1 MKNTLF
7 ILSLLMCITS
17 FAQNK
22 KSFLRDG
29 NELYTDSSYNDA
41 EMQYR
46 KSLEKDQD
54 YFNASFNLADA
65 VYKQERY
72 EESSALFDA
81 LIDNAPTENDLAKV
95 YHNLGNSLTQEQKLE
110 EAIEAYKNAL
120 RINPNDT
127 ETRHN
132 LALSKKQKQEQE
144 QQEEKK
150 EENKE
155 EKKDQEKDKEGEDK
169 QEQNKEQEKK
179 DQEKDKEGEDKQE
192 QNKEQEKEDE
202 KKENQPEDKKEEM
215 SKEDAEKMLEAIQ
228 QEEKELQEELQKK
241 KVKGKRVKVLKD
253 W

>member
-81 LIDNAPTENDLAKV
+81 LIDNAPAENDLAKV

-120 RINPNDT
+120 RINPNDA

-169 QEQNKEQEKK
+169 QK
-179 DQEKDKEGEDKQE
+179 

-202 KKENQPEDKKEEM
+202 EKENQPEDKKEEM
-215 SKEDAEKMLEAIQ
+215 SKDDAEKMLEAIQ

>member
-81 LIDNAPTENDLAKV
+81 LIDNAATKNDLAKV

-120 RINPNDT
+120 RINPNDA

-144 QQEEKK
+144 RQEEKKEENKEKK

-169 QEQNKEQEKK
+169 QEQNKEQEK
-179 DQEKDKEGEDKQE
+179 
-192 QNKEQEKEDE
+192 EDE
-202 KKENQPEDKKEEM
+202 EKENQPEDKKEEM

-241 KVKGKRVKVLKD
+241 KVKGKIVKVLKD

>member
-1 MKNTLF
+1 MKNILI
-7 ILSLLMCITS
+7 ILSFLMSFNS

-29 NELYTDSSYNDA
+29 NKLYADSSYNEA

-81 LIDNAPTENDLAKV
+81 LKDNAPTETDLAKV
-95 YHNLGNSLTQEQKLE
+95 YHNLGNSLVKEQKLE
-110 EAIEAYKNAL
+110 EAIDAYKSSL
-120 RINPNDT
+120 RINPKDKD
-127 ETRHN
+127 TRHN
-132 LALSKKQKQEQE
+132 LAITHKQKQQQEKEQENKDEKDEQEQDKEGENKEEEKQNKEQEQSQENKE

-150 EENKE
+150 ESKPE
-155 EKKDQEKDKEGEDK
+155 E
-169 QEQNKEQEKK
+169 
-179 DQEKDKEGEDKQE
+179 
-192 QNKEQEKEDE
+192 
-202 KKENQPEDKKEEM
+202 KKEEM
-215 SKEDAEKMLEAIQ
+215 SKETAEKMLEAIQ
-228 QEEKELQEELQKK
+228 QKEKELQEELQKK

>member
-41 EMQYR
+41 EIQYR

-81 LIDNAPTENDLAKV
+81 LKDNAPTETDLAKV
-95 YHNLGNSLTQEQKLE
+95 YHNLGNSLVQEQKLE
-110 EAIEAYKNAL
+110 EAIAAYKSAL
-120 RINPNDT
+120 RINPKDKDT
-127 ETRHN
+127 RYN
-132 LALSKKQKQEQE
+132 LALTHQQKQQQEQEQENKEEDQENKDEQKEDKKGENKEEEKANKEQE
-144 QQEEKK
+144 QQE
-150 EENKE
+150 
-155 EKKDQEKDKEGEDK
+155 D
-169 QEQNKEQEKK
+169 NKEQQEEK
-179 DQEKDKEGEDKQE
+179 Q
-192 QNKEQEKEDE
+192 
-202 KKENQPEDKKEEM
+202 ENQPEEKKEEM

>member
-120 RINPNDT
+120 RINPNDA

-155 EKKDQEKDKEGEDK
+155 EKKDQEKDKEGK
-169 QEQNKEQEKK
+169 
-179 DQEKDKEGEDKQE
+179 DKQE

-202 KKENQPEDKKEEM
+202 EKENQPEEKKEEM

>member
-1 MKNTLF
+1 MSTEILDIRLKNIA
-7 ILSLLMCITS
+7 ILLLLVLSTSS

-29 NELYTDSSYNDA
+29 NTLYADSSYNDA

-95 YHNLGNSLTQEQKLE
+95 YHNLGNSLVKEQKLD
-110 EAIEAYKNAL
+110 EAISAYKSAL
-120 RINPNDT
+120 RINPEDKD
-127 ETRHN
+127 TRHN
-132 LALSKKQKQEQE
+132 LALSKKQEQE
-144 QQEEKK
+144 QQEEKE

-169 QEQNKEQEKK
+169 QEQK
-179 DQEKDKEGEDKQE
+179 E
-192 QNKEQEKEDE
+192 QNKEQEKQDE
-202 KKENQPEDKKEEM
+202 EKENQPEEKKEEM

-228 QEEKELQEELQKK
+228 QEEKELQEELQKN

>member
-110 EAIEAYKNAL
+110 EAIEAFKNAL
-120 RINPNDT
+120 RINPNDA

-169 QEQNKEQEKK
+169 QEQNKEQEK
-179 DQEKDKEGEDKQE
+179 
-192 QNKEQEKEDE
+192 EDE
-202 KKENQPEDKKEEM
+202 EKENQPEEKKEEM

>member
-1 MKNTLF
+1 
-7 ILSLLMCITS
+7 MCITS

-120 RINPNDT
+120 RINPNDA

-150 EENKE
+150 KENKE

-169 QEQNKEQEKK
+169 QEQNKEQEK
-179 DQEKDKEGEDKQE
+179 
-192 QNKEQEKEDE
+192 EDE
-202 KKENQPEDKKEEM
+202 EKENQPEEKKEEM

>member
-1 MKNTLF
+1 MSIEILDIRLKNIA
-7 ILSLLMCITS
+7 ILLLLVLSTSS

-29 NELYTDSSYNDA
+29 NELYSNSSYNDA

-120 RINPNDT
+120 RINPNDA

-169 QEQNKEQEKK
+169 QEQK
-179 DQEKDKEGEDKQE
+179 E
-192 QNKEQEKEDE
+192 QNKEQEKQDE
-202 KKENQPEDKKEEM
+202 EKENQPEEKKEEM

>member
-7 ILSLLMCITS
+7 ILSFLMSFNS

-22 KSFLRDG
+22 KSFLRNG
-29 NELYTDSSYNDA
+29 NELYADSSYNEA

-81 LIDNAPTENDLAKV
+81 LKDNVLNKTDLAKV
-95 YHNLGNSLTQEQKLE
+95 YHNLGNSLVKEQKLE

-120 RINPNDT
+120 RINPKDKD
-127 ETRHN
+127 TRHN
-132 LALSKKQKQEQE
+132 LAITHKQKQQQEKEQENKDEKDEQEQDKEGENKEEEKENKEQEQSQENKE

-150 EENKE
+150 ESKPE
-155 EKKDQEKDKEGEDK
+155 E
-169 QEQNKEQEKK
+169 
-179 DQEKDKEGEDKQE
+179 
-192 QNKEQEKEDE
+192 
-202 KKENQPEDKKEEM
+202 KKEEM
-215 SKEDAEKMLEAIQ
+215 SKETAEKMLEAIQ
-228 QEEKELQEELQKK
+228 QKEKELQEELQKK

>member
-29 NELYTDSSYNDA
+29 NDLYTDSSYNDA

-72 EESSALFDA
+72 KESSALFDA

-169 QEQNKEQEKK
+169 QEQNKEQEK
-179 DQEKDKEGEDKQE
+179 
-192 QNKEQEKEDE
+192 EDE

>member
-1 MKNTLF
+1 MRKFLL
-7 ILSLLMCITS
+7 ILSLLISITS
-17 FAQNK
+17 FAQ

-29 NELYTDSSYNDA
+29 NTLYADSSYNEA

-81 LIDNAPTENDLAKV
+81 LKDNAPTETDLAKV
-95 YHNLGNSLTQEQKLE
+95 YHNLGNSLVKEQKLE
-110 EAIEAYKNAL
+110 EAIDAYKSSL
-120 RINPNDT
+120 RINPKDKD
-127 ETRHN
+127 TRHN
-132 LALSKKQKQEQE
+132 LAITHKQKQQQEQENKDENKENKDEQEQDKDGENKEEEKENKEQEQSQENKE

-150 EENKE
+150 ESKPE
-155 EKKDQEKDKEGEDK
+155 E
-169 QEQNKEQEKK
+169 
-179 DQEKDKEGEDKQE
+179 
-192 QNKEQEKEDE
+192 
-202 KKENQPEDKKEEM
+202 KKEEM
-215 SKEDAEKMLEAIQ
+215 SKETAEKMLEAIQ
-228 QEEKELQEELQKK
+228 QKEKELQEELQKR

>member
-1 MKNTLF
+1 MKNILF
-7 ILSLLMCITS
+7 ILSFLLS
-17 FAQNK
+17 FNAFAQNK

-29 NELYTDSSYNDA
+29 NELYADSSYNEA

-81 LIDNAPTENDLAKV
+81 LKDNAPTETDLAKV
-95 YHNLGNSLTQEQKLE
+95 YHNLGNSLVKEQKLE

-120 RINPNDT
+120 RINPKDKD
-127 ETRHN
+127 TRHN
-132 LALSKKQKQEQE
+132 LAITHKQKKQQEKEQENKDEKDEQEQDKEGENKEEEKENKEQEQSQENKE

-150 EENKE
+150 ESKPE
-155 EKKDQEKDKEGEDK
+155 E
-169 QEQNKEQEKK
+169 
-179 DQEKDKEGEDKQE
+179 
-192 QNKEQEKEDE
+192 
-202 KKENQPEDKKEEM
+202 KKEEM
-215 SKEDAEKMLEAIQ
+215 SKETAEKMLEAIQ
-228 QEEKELQEELQKK
+228 QKEKELQEELQKK

>member
-1 MKNTLF
+1 MKNILIILF
-7 ILSLLMCITS
+7 FLMSFNS

-29 NELYTDSSYNDA
+29 NELYADSSYNEA

-81 LIDNAPTENDLAKV
+81 LKDNAPTETDLAKV
-95 YHNLGNSLTQEQKLE
+95 YHNLGNSLVKEQKLE

-120 RINPNDT
+120 RINPKDKD
-127 ETRHN
+127 TRHN
-132 LALSKKQKQEQE
+132 LAITHKQKQQQEKEQENKDKNKDEKEEQEQDKEGENKEEEKQNKEQEQSQENKE
-144 QQEEKK
+144 QQEEKNESK
-150 EENKE
+150 P
-155 EKKDQEKDKEGEDK
+155 QE
-169 QEQNKEQEKK
+169 
-179 DQEKDKEGEDKQE
+179 
-192 QNKEQEKEDE
+192 
-202 KKENQPEDKKEEM
+202 KKEEM
-215 SKEDAEKMLEAIQ
+215 SKETAEKMLEAIQ
-228 QEEKELQEELQKK
+228 QKEKELQEELQKK

>member
-1 MKNTLF
+1 MSTEILDIRLKNIA
-7 ILSLLMCITS
+7 ILLLLVLSTSS

-29 NELYTDSSYNDA
+29 NTLYADSSYNDA

-81 LIDNAPTENDLAKV
+81 LIDNAPTKNDLAKV

-120 RINPNDT
+120 RINPNDA

-169 QEQNKEQEKK
+169 QEQNKEQEK
-179 DQEKDKEGEDKQE
+179 
-192 QNKEQEKEDE
+192 EDE
-202 KKENQPEDKKEEM
+202 EKENQPEDKKEEM

>member
-41 EMQYR
+41 EIQYR

-54 YFNASFNLADA
+54 YFKASFNLADA

-120 RINPNDT
+120 RINPNDA

-169 QEQNKEQEKK
+169 QEQK
-179 DQEKDKEGEDKQE
+179 E
-192 QNKEQEKEDE
+192 QNKEQEKQDE
-202 KKENQPEDKKEEM
+202 EKENQPEEKKEEM

>member
-1 MKNTLF
+1 MRKFLF
-7 ILSLLMCITS
+7 ILFLLTSIIS

-29 NELYTDSSYNDA
+29 NKLYADSNYTEA
-41 EMQYR
+41 EIQYR

-72 EESSALFDA
+72 EESSALFGA
-81 LIDNAPTENDLAKV
+81 LIDNAPTESDLSKV
-95 YHNLGNSLTQEQKLE
+95 YHNMGNSLVKEQKLD
-110 EAIEAYKNAL
+110 EAIDAYKNAL
-120 RINPNDT
+120 RINPNDA

-132 LALSKKQKQEQE
+132 LALCKKQKQEQE
-144 QQEEKK
+144 QQQEENKEDK
-150 EENKE
+150 EDKEDKEEQEENKE
-155 EKKDQEKDKEGEDK
+155 EKEGEK
-169 QEQNKEQEKK
+169 KEEQEKNEK
-179 DQEKDKEGEDKQE
+179 KNENQEQKQE
-192 QNKEQEKEDE
+192 DQQKQQEE
-202 KKENQPEDKKEEM
+202 KKEEM

-228 QEEKELQEELQKK
+228 QQEKDLQKELQKK

>member
-81 LIDNAPTENDLAKV
+81 LVDNAPTENDLAKV

-120 RINPNDT
+120 RINPNDA

-169 QEQNKEQEKK
+169 QEQK
-179 DQEKDKEGEDKQE
+179 E
-192 QNKEQEKEDE
+192 QNKEQEKQDE
-202 KKENQPEDKKEEM
+202 EKENQPEEKKEEM

>member
-1 MKNTLF
+1 MKRLLI
-7 ILSLLMCITS
+7 ILSLLISFTS

-22 KSFLRDG
+22 KSLLRGG
-29 NELYTDSSYNDA
+29 NTLYADSSYNDA

-72 EESSALFDA
+72 EESSALFGA
-81 LIDNAPTENDLAKV
+81 LIDNAPTKSNLSKV
-95 YHNLGNSLTQEQKLE
+95 FHNLGNSLVKEQKLD
-110 EAIEAYKNAL
+110 EAIDAYKNAL
-120 RINPNDT
+120 RINPNDA

-132 LALSKKQKQEQE
+132 LALCKQKKQEQE
-144 QQEEKK
+144 QQQEENKEDK

-155 EKKDQEKDKEGEDK
+155 EENKEDQEK
-169 QEQNKEQEKK
+169 NEK
-179 DQEKDKEGEDKQE
+179 
-192 QNKEQEKEDE
+192 N
-202 KKENQPEDKKEEM
+202 KENQEQKQEEQQNQQEEKKEEM

-228 QEEKELQEELQKK
+228 QQEKDLQKELQKK

>member
-22 KSFLRDG
+22 KSFLGDG

-120 RINPNDT
+120 RINPNDA

-169 QEQNKEQEKK
+169 QEQNKEQEK
-179 DQEKDKEGEDKQE
+179 
-192 QNKEQEKEDE
+192 EDE
-202 KKENQPEDKKEEM
+202 EKENQPEEKKEEM

>member
-1 MKNTLF
+1 MKNILI
-7 ILSLLMCITS
+7 ILSFLMSFNS

-29 NELYTDSSYNDA
+29 NKLYADSSYNEA

-46 KSLEKDQD
+46 KSLETDQD

-81 LIDNAPTENDLAKV
+81 LKDNAPTETDLAKV
-95 YHNLGNSLTQEQKLE
+95 YHNLGNSLVKEQKLE
-110 EAIEAYKNAL
+110 EAIDAYKSSL
-120 RINPNDT
+120 RINPKDKD
-127 ETRHN
+127 TRHN
-132 LALSKKQKQEQE
+132 LAITHKQKQQQEQENKDEKDEQEQDKEGENKEEEEENKEQEQSQENKE

-150 EENKE
+150 ESKPE
-155 EKKDQEKDKEGEDK
+155 E
-169 QEQNKEQEKK
+169 
-179 DQEKDKEGEDKQE
+179 
-192 QNKEQEKEDE
+192 
-202 KKENQPEDKKEEM
+202 KKEEM
-215 SKEDAEKMLEAIQ
+215 SKETAEKMLEAIQ
-228 QEEKELQEELQKK
+228 QKEKELQEELQKK